1 MGDDKKPNHEDQKI
15 EKGIKS
21 IDPTKLGGLDSN
33 MPDDLD
39 PEILNWAK
47 SRGKKKK

>member
-1 MGDDKKPNHEDQKI
+1 MADEKKTKFTDHEIDKD
-15 EKGIKS
+15 IKS

-39 PEILNWAK
+39 PEIMTWAK